1 MDSDHES
8 DDRPPPRPPVPPKD
22 PYVYTLQSSRQA
34 TSAKVCRDFVACVL
48 NSVGQEELVEVA
60 TLCTSEL
67 ATNAFLHAEGDSV
80 MLRVVIESPRFRV
93 LVYDA
98 SAELPT
104 VARLPGGDRLYGR
117 GLGLVAALVD
127 GWGTAEGDAGG
138 TYAKGVWFELVGTE
152 EDEGRP

>member
-8 DDRPPPRPPVPPKD
+8 EDRPPHRPPVPARD
-22 PYVYTLQSSRQA
+22 PYVYTLQSSRHA

-48 NSVGQEELVEVA
+48 NSVGQEELVDTA

-80 MLRVVIESPRFRV
+80 MLRVVIEPPRFRV

-104 VARLPGGDRLYGR
+104 AARLPEGDRLHGR
-117 GLGLVAALVD
+117 GLGLVAAVAD
-127 GWGTAEGDAGG
+127 AWGTAEGDGVG
-138 TYAKGVWFELVGTE
+138 MYAKGVWFELAGKE
-152 EDEGRP
+152 EDEA

>member
-8 DDRPPPRPPVPPKD
+8 DDRPPRRPPVPSRD
-22 PYVYTLQSSRQA
+22 PYVYTLQSSRHA

-48 NSVGQEELVEVA
+48 SSVGQAELVDTA

-80 MLRVVIESPRFRV
+80 MLRVVIEPPRFRV

-104 VARLPGGDRLYGR
+104 AACLPAGDRLHGR
-117 GLGLVAALVD
+117 GLGVVAALAD
-127 GWGTAEGDAGG
+127 AWGTAEGDAVGM
-138 TYAKGVWFELVGTE
+138 YAKGVWFELAGKE
-152 EDEGRP
+152 ESEA

>member
-8 DDRPPPRPPVPPKD
+8 DDRPPPQPSVPSQD
-22 PYVYTLQSSRQA
+22 PYVYTLQSGRQA

-48 NSVGQEELVEVA
+48 NSVGQEELADVA

-80 MLRVVIESPRFRV
+80 TLRVVIEPPRCRV

-104 VARLPGGDRLYGR
+104 AARLPVGDRLYGR
-117 GLGLVAALVD
+117 GLGLVAALAD
-127 GWGTAEGDAGG
+127 AWGTAEGDVAGR
-138 TYAKGVWFELVGTE
+138 YAKGVWFELAVKE
-152 EDEGRP
+152 EDGHN

>member
-8 DDRPPPRPPVPPKD
+8 DDHPPRRPPVPSRD
-22 PYVYTLQSSRQA
+22 PYVYTLQSNRHA

-48 NSVGQEELVEVA
+48 DSVGQEELVDTA

-80 MLRVVIESPRFRV
+80 MLRVVIEPPRFRV

-104 VARLPGGDRLYGR
+104 AACLPEGDRLHGR
-117 GLGLVAALVD
+117 GLGLVAALAD
-127 GWGTAEGDAGG
+127 AWGT
-138 TYAKGVWFELVGTE
+138 
-152 EDEGRP
+152 